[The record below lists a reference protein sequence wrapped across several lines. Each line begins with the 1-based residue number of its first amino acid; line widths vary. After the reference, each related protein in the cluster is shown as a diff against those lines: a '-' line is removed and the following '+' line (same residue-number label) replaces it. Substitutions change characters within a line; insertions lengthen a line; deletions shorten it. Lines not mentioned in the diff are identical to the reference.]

1 MNSLLKKN
9 HSFHGIIAFLLP
21 FLFTF
26 QAVAQQTG
34 ALKGRI
40 RDAKTGTGL
49 PWVNIV
55 IKGTVLGTSSGVH
68 GDYEIDHIPAG
79 EQTVIISFVGYEKK
93 ERMVRILPD
102 KETWLDVN
110 LKPGSL
116 NLSSVQV
123 EAERPFSAASS
134 RAIRQF
140 DMKVRPVRS
149 AQDLLMLAPGLII
162 AQHNGGGKA
171 EQLYMRGFDAD
182 HGTDVGIYVDGMPVN
197 MVTHGHGQG
206 YADLHFLIPE
216 TVEEFEVFKG
226 PYFAEFG
233 DFATAGSV
241 SFHTKDH
248 PDKNL
253 VKLEGGMFNTG
264 KLTTVLKI
272 PTNSAHQSA
281 YMAGQFYTTDGPFD
295 SPQDF
300 KRFNM
305 FGKFHS
311 HLTDNSVLSLSLG
324 GFSSAWNASGQIPTR
339 AVKEGIISRFG
350 AIDDMEGG
358 TTSRVNVNFDY
369 VYGEGTDREFSIQGY
384 STWYDFRLFS
394 NFTFW
399 LNDSIDGDM
408 IEQTDTR
415 NILGI
420 NTQYIYR
427 KPWGSVMTRTTAG
440 AGIRA
445 DNIEVGLWHSPDRVR
460 KTLRTND
467 GVTQRNLY
475 LWVQED
481 LFFNTKWRM
490 QLGLRGNYYTFN
502 VDDKLDHPDPPD
514 YAADDLPRASTYYH
528 QAILNPKLNV
538 VYSPAESVEIFFN
551 SGTGFH
557 SNDARDVII
566 AERIREIEY
575 GMSRKGYTELQIDS
589 ALLARNFDP
598 DQKNILT
605 LPRAAGFEVGTKLN
619 IGKAVILSM
628 AAWYLHL
635 QEELVFIGDEGTTE
649 ISGAT
654 RRTGLDFEARMQITP
669 WLWADADLN
678 LANGIYVNEPEGAND
693 IPLAP
698 RVTSTGGLTAILQ
711 NGFEGALRYR
721 YVGGRP
727 ANETNT
733 VRAEGYFITNLMLAY
748 MFKSVK
754 VFGSFENLFNSK
766 WNEAQFD
773 TESRLYWE
781 TRPVSEINFTPGNP
795 FNVQLGISVEF

>member
-1 MNSLLKKN
+1 MNRLWTN
-9 HSFHGIIAFLLP
+9 HSFRGVSFIFLLS
-21 FLFTF
+21 LISF
-26 QAVAQQTG
+26 QVAAQQTG
-34 ALKGRI
+34 TLKGRV
-40 RDAKTGTGL
+40 RDAEEGTGL

-68 GDYEIDHIPAG
+68 GDYRIDHVPAG
-79 EQTVIISFVGYEKK
+79 EQTVIISFVGYETA
-93 ERMVRILPD
+93 ERLVNIRPGE
-102 KETWLDVN
+102 ETWLDIA

-116 NLSSVQV
+116 NLSSVQI

-134 RAIRQF
+134 KAIREF

-216 TVEEFEVFKG
+216 TVEGFDVYKG
-226 PYFAEFG
+226 PYFAQFG
-233 DFATAGSV
+233 DFGTAGSV
-241 SFHTKDH
+241 SFRTKDH
-248 PDKNL
+248 PEKNL
-253 VKLEGGMFNTG
+253 VKLEAGMFNTG

-300 KRFNM
+300 KRFNV

-311 HLTDNSVLSLSLG
+311 HLTENSVLALSLG
-324 GFSSAWNASGQIPTR
+324 AFSSGWNASGQIPTR
-339 AVKEGIISRFG
+339 AVKDGTISRWG

-358 TTSRVNVNFDY
+358 TTSRENINLEFI
-369 VYGEGTDREFSIQGY
+369 YGEGTGQEFRIQGY

-399 LNDSIDGDM
+399 LKDSIDGDM
-408 IEQTDTR
+408 IEQTDSR

-420 NTQYIYR
+420 NSRYIYR
-427 KPWGSVMTRTTAG
+427 KPWGSVMTHTTVG
-440 AGIRA
+440 GGIRA
-445 DNIEVGLWHSPDRVR
+445 DNIEVGLWNSPDRVR

-467 GVTQRNLY
+467 GVSQRNLF
-475 LWVQED
+475 LWVNED
-481 LFFNTKWRM
+481 LIFNTLWRM
-490 QLGLRGNYYTFN
+490 EIGLRGDYFTFN
-502 VDDKLDHPDPPD
+502 VDDKLDHPDSPA

-528 QAILNPKLNV
+528 QGIVNPKLNL
-538 VYSPAESVEIFFN
+538 VYSPSESVEIFFN
-551 SGTGFH
+551 SGSGFH
-557 SNDARDVII
+557 SNDARDVTI
-566 AERIREIEY
+566 AQRIREIRY
-575 GMSRKGYTELQIDS
+575 GMHRKGYTEEQIDS

-598 DQKNILT
+598 AQQDILT
-605 LPRAAGFEVGTKLN
+605 LPRAIGFEVGTRLDL
-619 IGKAVILSM
+619 GKNVVLSM

-635 QEELVFIGDEGTTE
+635 QEELVFVGDEGTTE

-654 RRTGLDFEARMQITP
+654 RRLGLDFEGRMQITP
-669 WLWADADLN
+669 WLWADIDLN
-678 LANGIYVNEPEGAND
+678 LANGIYINEPEGVNK

-698 RVTSTGGLTAILQ
+698 RVTSTGGLTAILK

-721 YVGGRP
+721 YVGDRP
-727 ANETNT
+727 ANESNT

-748 MFKSVK
+748 KFGIVK
-754 VFGSFENLFNSK
+754 VFGSFENLLNSE

-773 TESRLYWE
+773 TESRLKWE
-781 TRPVSEINFTPGNP
+781 PHPVSEINFTPGNP
-795 FNVQLGISVEF
+795 FNVQVGVSVEF